1 MQSAVKAESPATPIA
16 ATLAPKTKRFDSAED
31 LRSALEEYGAFHD
44 GTITR
49 SYGPPSP
56 AEPGPRTGEELE
68 ASQERVMRQNKAI
81 DRAMCRLA
89 VMAPLSHRLL
99 HAYYRRPGPSGS
111 PAACQ
116 EAKGWELAARRSG
129 LVHTKG
135 DRLSRATF
143 DVFLEEAIGLL
154 FVAHRAK
161 HVFRP

>member
-1 MQSAVKAESPATPIA
+1 VQPAAKVEFPTTPIV
-16 ATLAPKTKRFDSAED
+16 TDTVNMRFKHVED
-31 LRSALEEYGAFHD
+31 LRKALEEYAAFHD

-49 SYGPPSP
+49 NYGPPSP
-56 AEPGPRTGEELE
+56 AEPGPRTGDELE
-68 ASQERVMRQNKAI
+68 ASHERIIRQNKAI
-81 DRAMCRLA
+81 NRAMCRLA

-99 HAYYRRPGPSGS
+99 HAYYRRPGPSGT

-116 EAKGWELAARRSG
+116 EAKGWELAARRAG
-129 LVHTKG
+129 LVRARS

-143 DVFLEEAIGLL
+143 DVFLEEAVGLL

>member
-1 MQSAVKAESPATPIA
+1 MQPAAKAESPATTIA
-16 ATLAPKTKRFDSAED
+16 ATWAPKTKRFNSAED

-49 SYGPPSP
+49 NYGPPSP
-56 AEPGPRTGEELE
+56 TEPGPRTGGELE
-68 ASQERVMRQNKAI
+68 ASQERIMRQNKAI

-89 VMAPLSHRLL
+89 VLAPLSHRVL
-99 HAYYRRPGPSGS
+99 HVYYRRPGPSGTS
-111 PAACQ
+111 AACQ

-129 LVHTKG
+129 LVHTRA
-135 DRLSRATF
+135 DRLSRGTF
-143 DVFLEEAIGLL
+143 DVFLDEAIGLL

>member
-1 MQSAVKAESPATPIA
+1 VQQVAEAESPTNPTVNASRE
-16 ATLAPKTKRFDSAED
+16 KRFANVED
-31 LRSALEEYGAFHD
+31 LRKALEEYAAFHD

-49 SYGPPSP
+49 NYGPPSP
-56 AEPGPRTGEELE
+56 AAAGPRTGDELE
-68 ASQERVMRQNKAI
+68 ASQERIMRQNKAI
-81 DRAMCRLA
+81 NQAMCRLA

-99 HAYYRRPGPSGS
+99 HAYYRRPGPSGT

-116 EAKGWELAARRSG
+116 EAKGWELGARRSG
-129 LVHTKG
+129 LVRSRS
-135 DRLSRATF
+135 DRLSRVTF

>member
-1 MQSAVKAESPATPIA
+1 MQPAVQAKSPTTPIVS
-16 ATLAPKTKRFDSAED
+16 TPDNMRFKYIED
-31 LRSALEEYGAFHD
+31 LRKALEEYAAFHD

-49 SYGPPSP
+49 NYGPPSP
-56 AEPGPRTGEELE
+56 VEVGPRTGGELE

-99 HAYYRRPGPSGS
+99 HAYYRRPGPSGT

-129 LVHTKG
+129 LVHTKA
-135 DRLSRATF
+135 DRLSRTTF

-154 FVAHRAK
+154 FVAHRAQ

>member
-1 MQSAVKAESPATPIA
+1 MQPAGEEDPTTTAIV
-16 ATLAPKTKRFDSAED
+16 TTRQDIYFKDVED
-31 LRSALEEYGAFHD
+31 LHKALEEYATFHD

-49 SYGPPSP
+49 AYGPPSP
-56 AEPGPRTGEELE
+56 AEPGPRTGDEAE
-68 ASQERVMRQNKAI
+68 ASHERIMRQNTAI

-99 HAYYRRPGPSGS
+99 HAYYRRPGPSGT

-116 EAKGWELAARRSG
+116 EAKGWELAARRSR
-129 LVHTKG
+129 LAPTKA
-135 DRLSRATF
+135 DRLSRPTF
-143 DVFLEEAIGLL
+143 DALLEEAVGLL